1 MKNYSKG
8 IRNNEAEEK
17 GFIDGL
23 VDDLTSS
30 RLQRAFVLS
39 EILNKPVAKRE
50 KSRRSYLRRKP

>member
-1 MKNYSKG
+1 MKNYNKG
-8 IRNNEAEEK
+8 IRNNETGEK

-23 VDDLTSS
+23 VDDLTTS

-39 EILNKPVAKRE
+39 EILDKPVAKRE

>member
-1 MKNYSKG
+1 MKNYDRG
-8 IRNNEAEEK
+8 IRNNEEEEK

-23 VDDLTSS
+23 VSELTSS

-39 EILNKPVAKRE
+39 EILDKPVSKRE